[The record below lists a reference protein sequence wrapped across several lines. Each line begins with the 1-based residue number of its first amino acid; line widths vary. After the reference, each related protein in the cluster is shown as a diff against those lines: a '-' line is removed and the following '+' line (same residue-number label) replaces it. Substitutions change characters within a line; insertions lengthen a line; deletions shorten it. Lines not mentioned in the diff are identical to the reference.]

1 MFLLRY
7 VLRLIF
13 FISLCLSQG
22 PFNSYGIGDVQV
34 WNSASAGGSSSL
46 GLVSSYRQ
54 NISLANPTTWSNLKY
69 TFLSLSYNGFE
80 SALKNNSKNGYSNLQ
95 SVQLIIP
102 IKNKYALGIEL
113 HPYSYQKIDI
123 IDTLLGDNLIAFED
137 TLLFQKQFVQAGGV
151 MAFDIS
157 TSASIFS
164 KTSLAMTFQ
173 LLFGSSRQSKNL
185 LVDEIP
191 YAISSRLNYS
201 GVNTLFFLKQYAFGF
216 DIFLRSQFAFKPL
229 EAIQTKLYPYFDT
242 NKNGYHDFTYDYSNP
257 GYDFP
262 NPNDVPD
269 PEQSRISNI
278 HEPSSFSFGLSKI
291 IYDRLQV
298 SLEFQNNKENAP
310 YNQELPNG
318 FNKRIIENDKIS
330 FGSIWYPSKQSFKFL
345 DNLTFRSGLF
355 FNNFTTD
362 ELAHG
367 SLIRMKS
374 KNNVT
379 EFGYSI
385 GFGYKFKAVGNQI
398 DFAYSSSLKSFKAS
412 DIGEERLRG
421 FQIGISIADIWFIKR
436 RQR

>member
-7 VLRLIF
+7 VFRLIF

-22 PFNSYGIGDVQV
+22 PFNSYGIGDLQD

-54 NISLANPTTWSNLKY
+54 NISLSNPTTWPNLKY
-69 TFLSLSYNGFE
+69 TFLSLSYSGFE

-95 SVQLIIP
+95 SAQLIIP
-102 IKNKYALGIEL
+102 IKNKYAIGIEL
-113 HPYSYQKIDI
+113 HPYSYQKIDM
-123 IDTLLGDNLIAFED
+123 IDSLGNDLIAFED
-137 TLLFQKQFVQAGGV
+137 TLDLQKQFVQAGGV

-157 TSASIFS
+157 ASTSIFS
-164 KTSLAMTFQ
+164 RTNLALTFQ

-201 GVNTLFFLKQYAFGF
+201 GVNTLIFLKHYAFGF
-216 DIFLRSQFAFKPL
+216 DFFLRSQFAFKPL

-242 NKNGYHDFTYDYSNP
+242 NKNGYHDFSYDYLNP

-262 NPNDVPD
+262 NPNDVPG

-278 HEPSSFSFGLSKI
+278 HEPLSFSFGVSNT
-291 IYDRLQV
+291 IYQRFQV
-298 SLEFQNNKENAP
+298 SFEYQKIKENAS
-310 YNQELPNG
+310 YSNQIPNG

-330 FGSIWYPSKQSFKFL
+330 FGAIWYPNKQSFKFL

-355 FNNFTTD
+355 FNNFATD
-362 ELAHG
+362 EL
-367 SLIRMKS
+367 SDDSTIRIKS
-374 KNNVT
+374 KNSVT

-398 DFAYSSSLKSFKAS
+398 DFAYSSSLKSFEAS
-412 DIGEERLRG
+412 DYSEERLRG

>member
-1 MFLLRY
+1 MFLLKY
-7 VLRLIF
+7 VFRLIF

-22 PFNSYGIGDVQV
+22 PFNSYGIGDLQD

-54 NISLANPTTWSNLKY
+54 NISLSNPTTWPNLKY
-69 TFLSLSYNGFE
+69 TFLSLSYSGFE

-95 SVQLIIP
+95 SAQLIIP
-102 IKNKYALGIEL
+102 IKNKYAIGIEL
-113 HPYSYQKIDI
+113 HPYSYQKIDM
-123 IDTLLGDNLIAFED
+123 IDSLGNDLIAFED
-137 TLLFQKQFVQAGGV
+137 TLDLQKQFVQAGGV

-157 TSASIFS
+157 ASTSIFS
-164 KTSLAMTFQ
+164 RTNLALTFQ

-201 GVNTLFFLKQYAFGF
+201 GVNTILFLKHYAFGYDF
-216 DIFLRSQFAFKPL
+216 FLRSQFAFKPL
-229 EAIQTKLYPYFDT
+229 EAVQTKLYPYFDT
-242 NKNGYHDFTYDYSNP
+242 NKNGYHDFSYDYLNP

-262 NPNDVPD
+262 NPNDVPG

-278 HEPSSFSFGLSKI
+278 HEPLSFSFGVSNT
-291 IYDRLQV
+291 IYQRFQV
-298 SLEFQNNKENAP
+298 SFEYQKIKENAS
-310 YNQELPNG
+310 YSNQIPNG

-330 FGSIWYPSKQSFKFL
+330 FGAIWYPNKQSFKFL
-345 DNLTFRSGLF
+345 DNLTLRSGLF
-355 FNNFTTD
+355 FNNFATD
-362 ELAHG
+362 EL
-367 SLIRMKS
+367 SDDSTIRIKS
-374 KNNVT
+374 KNSVT

-398 DFAYSSSLKSFKAS
+398 DFAYSSSLKSFEAS
-412 DIGEERLRG
+412 DYSEERLRG

>member
-1 MFLLRY
+1 MFLLKY
-7 VLRLIF
+7 VFRLIF

-22 PFNSYGIGDVQV
+22 PFNSYGIGDLQD

-54 NISLANPTTWSNLKY
+54 NISLSNPTTWPNLKY
-69 TFLSLSYNGFE
+69 TFLSLSYSGFE
-80 SALKNNSKNGYSNLQ
+80 STLKNNSKNGYSNLQ
-95 SVQLIIP
+95 SAQLIIP
-102 IKNKYALGIEL
+102 IKNKYAIGIEL
-113 HPYSYQKIDI
+113 HPYSYQKIDM
-123 IDTLLGDNLIAFED
+123 IDSLGNDLIAFED
-137 TLLFQKQFVQAGGV
+137 TLDLQKQFVQAGGV

-157 TSASIFS
+157 ASTSIFS
-164 KTSLAMTFQ
+164 RTNLALTFQ

-201 GVNTLFFLKQYAFGF
+201 GVNTILFLKHYAFGYDF
-216 DIFLRSQFAFKPL
+216 FLRSQFAFKPL

-242 NKNGYHDFTYDYSNP
+242 NKNGYHDFSYDYLNP

-262 NPNDVPD
+262 NPNDVPG

-278 HEPSSFSFGLSKI
+278 HEPLSFSFGVSNT
-291 IYDRLQV
+291 IYQRFQV
-298 SLEFQNNKENAP
+298 SFEYQKSKENAS
-310 YNQELPNG
+310 YSNQIPNG

-330 FGSIWYPSKQSFKFL
+330 FGAIWYPNKQSFKFL

-355 FNNFTTD
+355 FNNFATD
-362 ELAHG
+362 EL
-367 SLIRMKS
+367 SDDSTIRIKS
-374 KNNVT
+374 KNSVT

-398 DFAYSSSLKSFKAS
+398 DFAYSSSLKSFEAS
-412 DIGEERLRG
+412 DFSEERLRG

>member
-7 VLRLIF
+7 VFRLIF

-22 PFNSYGIGDVQV
+22 PFNSYGIGDLQD

-54 NISLANPTTWSNLKY
+54 NISLSNPTTWPNLKY
-69 TFLSLSYNGFE
+69 TFLSLSYSGFE

-95 SVQLIIP
+95 SAQLIIP
-102 IKNKYALGIEL
+102 IKNKYAIGIEL
-113 HPYSYQKIDI
+113 HPYSYQKIDM
-123 IDTLLGDNLIAFED
+123 IDSLGNDLIAFED
-137 TLLFQKQFVQAGGV
+137 TLDLQKQFVQAGGV

-157 TSASIFS
+157 ASTSIFS
-164 KTSLAMTFQ
+164 RTNLALTFQ

-201 GVNTLFFLKQYAFGF
+201 GVNTILFLKHYAFGYDF
-216 DIFLRSQFAFKPL
+216 FLRSQFAFKPL

-242 NKNGYHDFTYDYSNP
+242 NKNGYHDFSYDYLNP

-262 NPNDVPD
+262 NPNDVPG

-278 HEPSSFSFGLSKI
+278 HEPLSFSFGVSNT
-291 IYDRLQV
+291 IYQRFQV
-298 SLEFQNNKENAP
+298 SFEYQKSKENAS
-310 YNQELPNG
+310 YSNQIPNG

-330 FGSIWYPSKQSFKFL
+330 FGAIWYPNKQSFKFL

-355 FNNFTTD
+355 FNNFATD
-362 ELAHG
+362 EL
-367 SLIRMKS
+367 SDDSMIRIKS
-374 KNNVT
+374 KNSVT

-398 DFAYSSSLKSFKAS
+398 DFAYSSSLKSFEAS
-412 DIGEERLRG
+412 DFSEERLKG

>member
-7 VLRLIF
+7 VFRLIF

-22 PFNSYGIGDVQV
+22 PFNSYGIGDLQD

-54 NISLANPTTWSNLKY
+54 NISLSNPTTWPNLKY
-69 TFLSLSYNGFE
+69 TFLSLSYSGFE

-95 SVQLIIP
+95 SAQLIIP
-102 IKNKYALGIEL
+102 IKNKYAIGIEL
-113 HPYSYQKIDI
+113 HPYSYQKIDM
-123 IDTLLGDNLIAFED
+123 IDSLGNDLIAFED
-137 TLLFQKQFVQAGGV
+137 TLDLQKQFVQAGGV

-157 TSASIFS
+157 ASTFIFS
-164 KTSLAMTFQ
+164 RTNLALTFQ

-201 GVNTLFFLKQYAFGF
+201 GVNTILFLKHFAFGYNF
-216 DIFLRSQFAFKPL
+216 FLRSQFAFKPL

-242 NKNGYHDFTYDYSNP
+242 NKNGYHDFSYDYLNP

-262 NPNDVPD
+262 NPNDVPG

-278 HEPSSFSFGLSKI
+278 HEPLSFSFGVSNT
-291 IYDRLQV
+291 IYQRFQV
-298 SLEFQNNKENAP
+298 SFEYQKIKENAS
-310 YNQELPNG
+310 YSNQIPNG

-330 FGSIWYPSKQSFKFL
+330 FGAIWYPNKQSFKFL
-345 DNLTFRSGLF
+345 DNLTLRSGLF
-355 FNNFTTD
+355 FNNFATD
-362 ELAHG
+362 EL
-367 SLIRMKS
+367 SDDSTIRIKS
-374 KNNVT
+374 KNSVT

-398 DFAYSSSLKSFKAS
+398 DFAYSSSLKSFEAS
-412 DIGEERLRG
+412 DYSEERLRG

>member
-7 VLRLIF
+7 VFSLIF
-13 FISLCLSQG
+13 FISLCFSQG
-22 PFNSYGIGDVQV
+22 PFNSYGIGDLQD

-46 GLVSSYRQ
+46 GLVSSYRK
-54 NISLANPTTWSNLKY
+54 NISLSNPTTWHNLKY

-80 SALKNNSKNGYSNLQ
+80 STLKNNSKNGYSNLQ
-95 SVQLIIP
+95 SAQLIIP

-113 HPYSYQKIDI
+113 HPYSYQKTDM
-123 IDTLLGDNLIAFED
+123 IDTLSNDLIAFDD
-137 TLLFQKQFVQAGGV
+137 TLSLQKQYVQAGGV

-157 TSASIFS
+157 ASASIFS
-164 KTSLAMTFQ
+164 NTGMAMKFQ

-191 YAISSRLNYS
+191 YVISSRLNYS
-201 GVNTLFFLKQYAFGF
+201 GVNTIFFLKHYAFGF
-216 DIFLRSQFAFKPL
+216 EFFLSSQFAYKPL

-242 NKNGYHDFTYDYSNP
+242 NKNGYHDYAYDYLNP

-262 NPNDVPD
+262 NPNYVPE

-278 HEPSSFSFGLSKI
+278 HEPLSFSFGVSNT
-291 IYDRLQV
+291 IYQRLQV
-298 SLEFQNNKENAP
+298 SLEYQKSKENAS
-310 YNQELPNG
+310 YSDQILNG

-330 FGSIWYPSKQSFKFL
+330 FGAIWYPNKQSFKFL

-355 FNNFTTD
+355 FNNFVTD
-362 ELAHG
+362 ELSNDSA
-367 SLIRMKS
+367 IRIKS
-374 KNNVT
+374 KNIVT

-398 DFAYSSSLKSFKAS
+398 DFAYSSSLKSFEAS
-412 DIGEERLRG
+412 DFSEERLRG

>member
-7 VLRLIF
+7 VFRLIF

-22 PFNSYGIGDVQV
+22 PFNSYGIGDLQD

-54 NISLANPTTWSNLKY
+54 NISLSNPTTWPNLKY
-69 TFLSLSYNGFE
+69 TFLSLSYSGFE

-95 SVQLIIP
+95 SAQLIIP
-102 IKNKYALGIEL
+102 IKNKYAMGIEL
-113 HPYSYQKIDI
+113 HPYSYQKIDM
-123 IDTLLGDNLIAFED
+123 IDSLGNDLIAFED
-137 TLLFQKQFVQAGGV
+137 TLDLQKQFVQAGGV

-157 TSASIFS
+157 ASTSIFS
-164 KTSLAMTFQ
+164 RTNLALTFQ

-201 GVNTLFFLKQYAFGF
+201 GVNTILFLKHYAFGYDF
-216 DIFLRSQFAFKPL
+216 FLRSQFAFKPL

-242 NKNGYHDFTYDYSNP
+242 NKNGYHDFSYDYLNP

-262 NPNDVPD
+262 NPNDVPG

-278 HEPSSFSFGLSKI
+278 HEPLSFSFGVSNT
-291 IYDRLQV
+291 IYQRFQV
-298 SLEFQNNKENAP
+298 SFEYQKSKENAS
-310 YNQELPNG
+310 YSNQIPNG

-330 FGSIWYPSKQSFKFL
+330 FGAIWYPNKQSFKFL

-355 FNNFTTD
+355 FNNFATD
-362 ELAHG
+362 ELSDG
-367 SLIRMKS
+367 STIRIKS
-374 KNNVT
+374 KNSVT

-398 DFAYSSSLKSFKAS
+398 DFAYSSSLKSFEAS
-412 DIGEERLRG
+412 DFSEERLKG

>member
-7 VLRLIF
+7 VFRLIF

-22 PFNSYGIGDVQV
+22 PFNSYGIGDLQN

-54 NISLANPTTWSNLKY
+54 NISLANPTTWPNLKY

-80 SALKNNSKNGYSNLQ
+80 STLKNNSKNGYSNLQ
-95 SVQLIIP
+95 SAQLIIP

-113 HPYSYQKIDI
+113 HPYSYQKIDM
-123 IDTLLGDNLIAFED
+123 IDSLGNDLIAFED
-137 TLLFQKQFVQAGGV
+137 TLDLQKQFVQAGGV

-157 TSASIFS
+157 ASTSIFS
-164 KTSLAMTFQ
+164 RTSLALTFQ

-201 GVNTLFFLKQYAFGF
+201 GVNTILFLKHYAFGF
-216 DIFLRSQFAFKPL
+216 DFFLRSQFAFKPL

-242 NKNGYHDFTYDYSNP
+242 NKNGYHDFSYDYLNP

-262 NPNDVPD
+262 NPNDVPG

-278 HEPSSFSFGLSKI
+278 HEPSSFSFGVSNT
-291 IYDRLQV
+291 IYQRLQV
-298 SLEFQNNKENAP
+298 SLEYQKSKENAS
-310 YNQELPNG
+310 YSDQIPNG

-330 FGSIWYPSKQSFKFL
+330 FGAIWYPNKQSFKFL

-355 FNNFTTD
+355 FNNFATD
-362 ELAHG
+362 EL
-367 SLIRMKS
+367 SDDSTIRIKS

-398 DFAYSSSLKSFKAS
+398 DFAYSSSLKSFEAS
-412 DIGEERLRG
+412 DFSEERLRG

>member
-13 FISLCLSQG
+13 LISLCLSQG
-22 PFNSYGIGDVQV
+22 PFNSYGIGDMQN
-34 WNSASAGGSSSL
+34 WNSASASGSSSL

-95 SVQLIIP
+95 SAQLIIP

-113 HPYSYQKIDI
+113 HPYSYQKIDM
-123 IDTLLGDNLIAFED
+123 IDTLGYSLIALED
-137 TLLFQKQFVQAGGV
+137 TLDLQKQFVQAGGV

-157 TSASIFS
+157 ASASIFS
-164 KTSLAMTFQ
+164 NTSLAMTFQ

-191 YAISSRLNYS
+191 YSISSRLNYS
-201 GVNTLFFLKQYAFGF
+201 GVNTLFFLKHYAFGF
-216 DIFLRSQFAFKPL
+216 DLFLSSQFASKPL

-242 NKNGYHDFTYDYSNP
+242 NKNGYHDIAYDYLNP

-278 HEPSSFSFGLSKI
+278 HEPSSFSFGISKI
-291 IYDRLQV
+291 IYDKLQF
-298 SLEFQNNKENAP
+298 SFEYQDSEDNA
-310 YNQELPNG
+310 YYDEELSNG
-318 FNKRIIENDKIS
+318 FNKRIVEYDKIS
-330 FGSIWYPSKQSFKFL
+330 FGAIWYPSKQSFKFL

-362 ELAHG
+362 ELAN
-367 SLIRMKS
+367 SNFIRTKS
-374 KNNVT
+374 KERIT
-379 EFGYSI
+379 EFGYSV

-398 DFAYSSSLKSFKAS
+398 DFAYSSSLKSFEPS
-412 DIGEERLRG
+412 DIVEERLRG
-421 FQIGISIADIWFIKR
+421 FQFSISIADIWFIKR

>member
-1 MFLLRY
+1 MFLHRC
-7 VLRLIF
+7 VFRLIF

-22 PFNSYGIGDVQV
+22 PFNSYGIGDLQD

-54 NISLANPTTWSNLKY
+54 NISLSNPTTWPNLKY
-69 TFLSLSYNGFE
+69 TFLSLSYSGFE
-80 SALKNNSKNGYSNLQ
+80 STLKNNSKNGYSNLQ
-95 SVQLIIP
+95 SAQLIIP
-102 IKNKYALGIEL
+102 IKNKYAIGIEL
-113 HPYSYQKIDI
+113 HPYSYQKIDM
-123 IDTLLGDNLIAFED
+123 IDSLGNDLIAFED
-137 TLLFQKQFVQAGGV
+137 TLDLQKQFVQAGGV

-157 TSASIFS
+157 ASTSIFS
-164 KTSLAMTFQ
+164 RTNLALTFQ

-201 GVNTLFFLKQYAFGF
+201 GVNTILFLKHYAFGF
-216 DIFLRSQFAFKPL
+216 DFFLRSQFAFKPL

-242 NKNGYHDFTYDYSNP
+242 NKNGYHDFSYDYLNP

-262 NPNDVPD
+262 NPNDVPG

-278 HEPSSFSFGLSKI
+278 HEPSSFSFGVSNT
-291 IYDRLQV
+291 IYQRFQV
-298 SLEFQNNKENAP
+298 SFEYQKSKENAS
-310 YNQELPNG
+310 YSNQIPNG

-330 FGSIWYPSKQSFKFL
+330 FGAIWYPNKQSFKFL

-355 FNNFTTD
+355 FNNFATD
-362 ELAHG
+362 ELSDG
-367 SLIRMKS
+367 SSIRIKS
-374 KNNVT
+374 KNSVT

-398 DFAYSSSLKSFKAS
+398 DFAYSSSLKSFEAS
-412 DIGEERLRG
+412 DFSEERLRG

>member
-7 VLRLIF
+7 VFRLIF

-22 PFNSYGIGDVQV
+22 PFNSYGIGDLQD
-34 WNSASAGGSSSL
+34 WNSASAGGLSSL
-46 GLVSSYRQ
+46 GLVSSYRK
-54 NISLANPTTWSNLKY
+54 NISLSNPTTWHNLKY
-69 TFLSLSYNGFE
+69 TFLSLSYSGFE
-80 SALKNNSKNGYSNLQ
+80 STLKNKSKNGYSNLQ
-95 SVQLIIP
+95 SAQLIIP
-102 IKNKYALGIEL
+102 IKNKHALGIEL
-113 HPYSYQKIDI
+113 HPYSYQKIDM
-123 IDTLLGDNLIAFED
+123 IDSLVNNLIAFED
-137 TLLFQKQFVQAGGV
+137 TLDLQKQFVQAGGV

-157 TSASIFS
+157 ASTSIFS
-164 KTSLAMTFQ
+164 RTNLALTFQ

-201 GVNTLFFLKQYAFGF
+201 GVNTILFLKHYAFGYDF
-216 DIFLRSQFAFKPL
+216 FLRSQFAFKPL

-242 NKNGYHDFTYDYSNP
+242 NKNGYHDFSYDYLNP

-262 NPNDVPD
+262 NPSDVPD

-278 HEPSSFSFGLSKI
+278 HEPLSFSFGVSNT
-291 IYDRLQV
+291 IYQRFQV
-298 SLEFQNNKENAP
+298 SFEYQKIKENAS
-310 YNQELPNG
+310 YSNQIPNG

-330 FGSIWYPSKQSFKFL
+330 FGAIWYPNKQSFKFL

-355 FNNFTTD
+355 FNNFATD
-362 ELAHG
+362 EL
-367 SLIRMKS
+367 SDDSTIRIKS
-374 KNNVT
+374 KNSVT

-398 DFAYSSSLKSFKAS
+398 DFAYSSSLKSFEAS
-412 DIGEERLRG
+412 DFSEERLRG

>member
-22 PFNSYGIGDVQV
+22 PFNSYGIGDVQN

-46 GLVSSYRQ
+46 GLVPSYRQ

-80 SALKNNSKNGYSNLQ
+80 SAFKNNSKNGYSNLQ
-95 SVQLIIP
+95 SALLIIP
-102 IKNKYALGIEL
+102 IKNKYSLGIEL
-113 HPYSYQKIDI
+113 HPYSYQKIDL
-123 IDTLLGDNLIAFED
+123 IDTLGNNLIAFED
-137 TLLFQKQFVQAGGV
+137 TLSLQKQFVQAGGI

-157 TSASIFS
+157 ASASILS
-164 KTSLAMTFQ
+164 NTSLALTFQ

-191 YAISSRLNYS
+191 YSISSRLNYS
-201 GVNTLFFLKQYAFGF
+201 GVNALFFLKHYAFGF
-216 DIFLRSQFAFKPL
+216 DFFFNSQFAFKPL

-242 NKNGYHDFTYDYSNP
+242 NKNGYHDFSYDYLNP

-262 NPNDVPD
+262 NPNDVPN
-269 PEQSRISNI
+269 PEQSRISDI
-278 HEPSSFSFGLSKI
+278 HEPSSFSFGLSNT
-291 IYDRLQV
+291 IYQRLQV
-298 SLEFQNNKENAP
+298 SLEFQKSKENAP
-310 YNQELPNG
+310 YSEQIPNG
-318 FNKRIIENDKIS
+318 FNKRIIENDKVS
-330 FGSIWYPSKQSFKFL
+330 FGAIWYPSEQSFKFF

-355 FNNFTTD
+355 FNNFATD
-362 ELAHG
+362 ELADG
-367 SLIRMKS
+367 NTIRTKS

-398 DFAYSSSLKSFKAS
+398 DFAYSSSLKSFEAS
-412 DIGEERLRG
+412 DFSEERLRG

>member
-7 VLRLIF
+7 VFRLIF
-13 FISLCLSQG
+13 FVSLCLSQG
-22 PFNSYGIGDVQV
+22 PFNSYGIGDLQD

-54 NISLANPTTWSNLKY
+54 NISLSNPTTWHNLKY

-80 SALKNNSKNGYSNLQ
+80 SMLKNNSKNGYSNLQ
-95 SVQLIIP
+95 SAQLIIP
-102 IKNKYALGIEL
+102 IKNKYAMGIEL
-113 HPYSYQKIDI
+113 HPYSYQKIDM
-123 IDTLLGDNLIAFED
+123 IDSLSNDLIAFED
-137 TLLFQKQFVQAGGV
+137 TLALQKQFVQAGGV

-157 TSASIFS
+157 ASTSIFS
-164 KTSLAMTFQ
+164 RTNLALTFQ

-201 GVNTLFFLKQYAFGF
+201 GVNTILFLKHYAFGCDF
-216 DIFLRSQFAFKPL
+216 FLRSQFAFKPL

-242 NKNGYHDFTYDYSNP
+242 NKNGYHDFSYDYLNP

-262 NPNDVPD
+262 NPNDVPG

-278 HEPSSFSFGLSKI
+278 HEPLSFSFGVSNT
-291 IYDRLQV
+291 IYQRFQV
-298 SLEFQNNKENAP
+298 SFEYQKSKENAS
-310 YNQELPNG
+310 YSNQIPNG
-318 FNKRIIENDKIS
+318 FNMRIIENDKIS
-330 FGSIWYPSKQSFKFL
+330 FGAIWYPNKQSFKFL

-355 FNNFTTD
+355 FNNFATD
-362 ELAHG
+362 EL
-367 SLIRMKS
+367 SDDVTIRIKS
-374 KNNVT
+374 KNSLT

-385 GFGYKFKAVGNQI
+385 GFGYKVKAVGNQI
-398 DFAYSSSLKSFKAS
+398 DFAYSSSLKSFEAS
-412 DIGEERLRG
+412 GFIEERLRG

>member
-7 VLRLIF
+7 VFRLIF

-22 PFNSYGIGDVQV
+22 PFNSYGIGDLQD

-54 NISLANPTTWSNLKY
+54 NISLSNPTTWPNLKY
-69 TFLSLSYNGFE
+69 TFLSLSYSGFE
-80 SALKNNSKNGYSNLQ
+80 SSLKNNSKNGYSNLQ
-95 SVQLIIP
+95 SAQLIIP
-102 IKNKYALGIEL
+102 IKNKYAIGIEL
-113 HPYSYQKIDI
+113 HPYSYQKIDM
-123 IDTLLGDNLIAFED
+123 IDSLGNDLIAFED
-137 TLLFQKQFVQAGGV
+137 TLDLQKQFVQAGGV

-157 TSASIFS
+157 ASTSIFS
-164 KTSLAMTFQ
+164 RTNLALTFQ

-201 GVNTLFFLKQYAFGF
+201 GVNTILFLKHYAFGYDF
-216 DIFLRSQFAFKPL
+216 FLRSQFAFKPL
-229 EAIQTKLYPYFDT
+229 EAVQTKLYPYFDT
-242 NKNGYHDFTYDYSNP
+242 NKNGYHDFSYDYLNP

-262 NPNDVPD
+262 NPNDVPG

-278 HEPSSFSFGLSKI
+278 HEPLSFSFGVSNT
-291 IYDRLQV
+291 IYQRFQV
-298 SLEFQNNKENAP
+298 SFEYQKSKENAS
-310 YNQELPNG
+310 YSNQIPNG

-330 FGSIWYPSKQSFKFL
+330 FGAIWYPNKQSFKFL

-355 FNNFTTD
+355 FNNFATD
-362 ELAHG
+362 EL
-367 SLIRMKS
+367 SDDRIIRIKS
-374 KNNVT
+374 KNSVT

-398 DFAYSSSLKSFKAS
+398 DFAYNSSLKSFEAS
-412 DIGEERLRG
+412 DFSEEWLRG

>member
-7 VLRLIF
+7 VFRLIF

-22 PFNSYGIGDVQV
+22 PFNSYGIGDLQD

-54 NISLANPTTWSNLKY
+54 NISLSNPTTWPNLKY
-69 TFLSLSYNGFE
+69 TFLSLSYSGFE

-95 SVQLIIP
+95 SAQLIIP

-113 HPYSYQKIDI
+113 HPYSYQKIDM
-123 IDTLLGDNLIAFED
+123 IDSLGNDLIAFED
-137 TLLFQKQFVQAGGV
+137 TLDLQKQFVQAGGV

-157 TSASIFS
+157 ASTSIFS
-164 KTSLAMTFQ
+164 RTNLGLTFQ

-201 GVNTLFFLKQYAFGF
+201 GVNTILFLKHYAFGYDF
-216 DIFLRSQFAFKPL
+216 FLRSQFAFKPL

-242 NKNGYHDFTYDYSNP
+242 NKNGYHDFSYDYLNP

-262 NPNDVPD
+262 NPNDVPG

-278 HEPSSFSFGLSKI
+278 HEPLSFSFGVSNT
-291 IYDRLQV
+291 IYQRFQV
-298 SLEFQNNKENAP
+298 SFEYQKGKENAS
-310 YNQELPNG
+310 YSNQIPNG

-330 FGSIWYPSKQSFKFL
+330 FGAIWYPNKQSFKFL

-355 FNNFTTD
+355 FNNFATD
-362 ELAHG
+362 EL
-367 SLIRMKS
+367 SDDSTIRIKS
-374 KNNVT
+374 KNSVT

-398 DFAYSSSLKSFKAS
+398 DFAYSSSLKSFEAS
-412 DIGEERLRG
+412 DFSEERLRG

>member
-7 VLRLIF
+7 VFRLIF

-22 PFNSYGIGDVQV
+22 PFNSYGIGDLQD

-54 NISLANPTTWSNLKY
+54 NISLSNPTTWPNLKY
-69 TFLSLSYNGFE
+69 TFLSLSYSGFE

-95 SVQLIIP
+95 SAQLIIP

-113 HPYSYQKIDI
+113 HPYSYQKIDM
-123 IDTLLGDNLIAFED
+123 IDSLGNDLIAFED
-137 TLLFQKQFVQAGGV
+137 TLDLQKQFVQAGGV

-157 TSASIFS
+157 ASTSIFS
-164 KTSLAMTFQ
+164 RTNLALTFQ

-201 GVNTLFFLKQYAFGF
+201 GVNTILFLKHYAFGYDF
-216 DIFLRSQFAFKPL
+216 FLRSQFAFIPL

-242 NKNGYHDFTYDYSNP
+242 NKNGYHDFSYDYLNP

-262 NPNDVPD
+262 NPNDVPG

-278 HEPSSFSFGLSKI
+278 HEPLSFSFGVSNT
-291 IYDRLQV
+291 IYQRFQV
-298 SLEFQNNKENAP
+298 SFEYQKGKENAS
-310 YNQELPNG
+310 YSNQIPNG

-330 FGSIWYPSKQSFKFL
+330 FGAIWYPNKQSFKFL

-355 FNNFTTD
+355 FNNFATD
-362 ELAHG
+362 EL
-367 SLIRMKS
+367 SDDSTIRIKS
-374 KNNVT
+374 KNSVT

-398 DFAYSSSLKSFKAS
+398 DFAYSSSLKSFEAS
-412 DIGEERLRG
+412 DFSEERLRG

>member
-7 VLRLIF
+7 VFRLIF

-22 PFNSYGIGDVQV
+22 PFNSYGIGDLQD

-54 NISLANPTTWSNLKY
+54 NISLSNPTTWPNLKY

-80 SALKNNSKNGYSNLQ
+80 STLKNNSKNGYSNLQ
-95 SVQLIIP
+95 SAQLIIP
-102 IKNKYALGIEL
+102 IKNKYAIGIEL
-113 HPYSYQKIDI
+113 HPYSYQKIDM
-123 IDTLLGDNLIAFED
+123 IDSLGNDLIAFED
-137 TLLFQKQFVQAGGV
+137 TLDLQKQFVQAGGV

-157 TSASIFS
+157 ASTSIFS
-164 KTSLAMTFQ
+164 RTNLALTFQ

-201 GVNTLFFLKQYAFGF
+201 GVNTILFLKHYAFGYDF
-216 DIFLRSQFAFKPL
+216 FLRSQFAFKPL

-242 NKNGYHDFTYDYSNP
+242 NKNGYHDFSYDYLNP

-262 NPNDVPD
+262 NPNDVPG

-278 HEPSSFSFGLSKI
+278 HEPLSFSFGVSNT
-291 IYDRLQV
+291 IYQRFQV
-298 SLEFQNNKENAP
+298 SFEYQKIKENAS
-310 YNQELPNG
+310 YSNQIPNG

-330 FGSIWYPSKQSFKFL
+330 FGAIWYPNKQSFKFL

-355 FNNFTTD
+355 FNNFATD
-362 ELAHG
+362 ELADG
-367 SLIRMKS
+367 STTRMKS

-379 EFGYSI
+379 ELGYSI

-398 DFAYSSSLKSFKAS
+398 DFAYSSSLKSFEAS
-412 DIGEERLRG
+412 DYSEERLRG

>member
-22 PFNSYGIGDVQV
+22 PFNSYGIGDVQN

-46 GLVSSYRQ
+46 GLVPSYRQ

-80 SALKNNSKNGYSNLQ
+80 SAFKNNSKNGYSNLQ
-95 SVQLIIP
+95 SAMLIIP

-113 HPYSYQKIDI
+113 HPYSYQKIDL
-123 IDTLLGDNLIAFED
+123 IDTLGNNLIAFED
-137 TLLFQKQFVQAGGV
+137 TLSLQKQFVQAGGI

-157 TSASIFS
+157 ASASIFS
-164 KTSLAMTFQ
+164 NTSLALTFQ

-191 YAISSRLNYS
+191 YSISSRLNYS
-201 GVNTLFFLKQYAFGF
+201 GVNTLFFLKHYAFGF
-216 DIFLRSQFAFKPL
+216 DFFISSQFAFKPL

-242 NKNGYHDFTYDYSNP
+242 NKNGYHDFSYDYLNP

-278 HEPSSFSFGLSKI
+278 HEPSSFSFGLSNI
-291 IYDRLQV
+291 IYQRLQV
-298 SLEFQNNKENAP
+298 SLEYQKSKENAS
-310 YNQELPNG
+310 YSQQIPNG

-330 FGSIWYPSKQSFKFL
+330 FGAIWYPNKQSFKFL

-355 FNNFTTD
+355 FNNFATD
-362 ELAHG
+362 EL
-367 SLIRMKS
+367 SDDSTIRIKS
-374 KNNVT
+374 KNSVT

-398 DFAYSSSLKSFKAS
+398 DFAYSSSLKSFEAS
-412 DIGEERLRG
+412 DFSEERLRG

>member
-7 VLRLIF
+7 VLKLIF
-13 FISLCLSQG
+13 YISVCLSQG
-22 PFNSYGIGDVQV
+22 PFNSYGIGVLQN

-54 NISLANPTTWSNLKY
+54 NISLSNPTTWPNLKY
-69 TFLSLSYNGFE
+69 TFLSLSYSGFE

-95 SVQLIIP
+95 SAQLIIP
-102 IKNKYALGIEL
+102 IKNKYAIGIEL
-113 HPYSYQKIDI
+113 HPYSYQKIDM
-123 IDTLLGDNLIAFED
+123 IDSLVNDLIAFED
-137 TLLFQKQFVQAGGV
+137 TLDLQKQFVQAGGV

-157 TSASIFS
+157 ASTSIFS
-164 KTSLAMTFQ
+164 RTNLALTFQ

-201 GVNTLFFLKQYAFGF
+201 GVNTILFLKHYAFGYDF
-216 DIFLRSQFAFKPL
+216 FFRSQFALKPL
-229 EAIQTKLYPYFDT
+229 EAVQTKLYPYFDT
-242 NKNGYHDFTYDYSNP
+242 NKNGYHDFSYDYLNP

-262 NPNDVPD
+262 NPNDVPG

-278 HEPSSFSFGLSKI
+278 HEPLSFSFGVSNT
-291 IYDRLQV
+291 IYQRFQV
-298 SLEFQNNKENAP
+298 SFEYQKIKENAS
-310 YNQELPNG
+310 YSNQIPNG

-330 FGSIWYPSKQSFKFL
+330 FGAIWYPNKQSFKFL
-345 DNLTFRSGLF
+345 DNLTLRSGLF
-355 FNNFTTD
+355 FNNFATD
-362 ELAHG
+362 EL
-367 SLIRMKS
+367 SDDSTIRIKS
-374 KNNVT
+374 KNSVT

-398 DFAYSSSLKSFKAS
+398 DFAYSSSLKSFEAS
-412 DIGEERLRG
+412 DYSEERLRG

>member
-13 FISLCLSQG
+13 FISLCFSQG
-22 PFNSYGIGDVQV
+22 PFNSYGIGDMQV
-34 WNSASAGGSSSL
+34 WNSASAGGLSSL

-69 TFLSLSYNGFE
+69 TFLSLSYNGSE
-80 SALKNNSKNGYSNLQ
+80 SALKNDTKNGYSNLQ
-95 SVQLIIP
+95 SAQLIIP
-102 IKNKYALGIEL
+102 IKSEYALGIEL
-113 HPYSYQKIDI
+113 HPYSYQKINM
-123 IDTLLGDNLIAFED
+123 IDTSGNNLIAFED
-137 TLLFQKQFVQAGGV
+137 TLSLQKQFAQAGGV

-157 TSASIFS
+157 ASSSIFS
-164 KTSLAMTFQ
+164 NTSLAMTFQ
-173 LLFGSSRQSKNL
+173 LLFGSSRQSKSL

-191 YAISSRLNYS
+191 YSISSRLNYS
-201 GVNTLFFLKQYAFGF
+201 GVNTLFFLKHYAFGF
-216 DIFLRSQFAFKPL
+216 DFFLSLQFALKPL
-229 EAIQTKLYPYFDT
+229 EAIQTKLFPYFDT
-242 NKNGYHDFTYDYSNP
+242 NKNGYHDFAYDYLNP

-269 PEQSRISNI
+269 PEKSRISNI
-278 HEPSSFSFGLSKI
+278 HEPSAFSLGLSKI

-298 SLEFQNNKENAP
+298 SLEFQKNKENAP
-310 YNQELPNG
+310 YNEELPNG

-330 FGSIWYPSKQSFKFL
+330 FGSIWYPSEQSFKFL

-362 ELAHG
+362 ELVHG
-367 SLIRMKS
+367 SLLRMKS
-374 KNNVT
+374 KDNVT
-379 EFGYSI
+379 EFGFSI

-398 DFAYSSSLKSFKAS
+398 DFAYSSSLKSFEAP

>member
-7 VLRLIF
+7 VFRLIF

-22 PFNSYGIGDVQV
+22 PFNSYGIGDLQD

-54 NISLANPTTWSNLKY
+54 NISLSNPTTWPNLKY
-69 TFLSLSYNGFE
+69 TFLSLSYSGFE

-95 SVQLIIP
+95 SAQLIIP

-113 HPYSYQKIDI
+113 HPYSYQKIDM
-123 IDTLLGDNLIAFED
+123 IDSLGNDLIAFED
-137 TLLFQKQFVQAGGV
+137 TLDLQKQFVQAGGV

-157 TSASIFS
+157 ASTSIFS
-164 KTSLAMTFQ
+164 RTNLGLTFQ

-201 GVNTLFFLKQYAFGF
+201 GVNTLIFLKHYAFGF
-216 DIFLRSQFAFKPL
+216 DFFFRSQFAFKPL

-242 NKNGYHDFTYDYSNP
+242 NKNGYHDFSYDYLNP

-262 NPNDVPD
+262 NPNDVPG

-278 HEPSSFSFGLSKI
+278 HEPLSFSFGVSNT
-291 IYDRLQV
+291 IYQRFQV
-298 SLEFQNNKENAP
+298 SFEYQKSKENAS
-310 YNQELPNG
+310 YSNQIPNG

-330 FGSIWYPSKQSFKFL
+330 FGAIWYPNKQSFKFL

-355 FNNFTTD
+355 FNNFATD
-362 ELAHG
+362 EL
-367 SLIRMKS
+367 SDDSTIRIKS
-374 KNNVT
+374 KNSVT

-398 DFAYSSSLKSFKAS
+398 DFAYSSSLKSFEAS
-412 DIGEERLRG
+412 GFIEERLRG

>member
-7 VLRLIF
+7 VFRLIF

-22 PFNSYGIGDVQV
+22 PFNSYGIGDLQD

-54 NISLANPTTWSNLKY
+54 NISLSNPTTWPNLKY
-69 TFLSLSYNGFE
+69 TFLSLSYSGFE

-95 SVQLIIP
+95 SAQLIIP
-102 IKNKYALGIEL
+102 IKNKYAIGIEL
-113 HPYSYQKIDI
+113 HPYSYQKIDM
-123 IDTLLGDNLIAFED
+123 IDSLGNDLIAFED
-137 TLLFQKQFVQAGGV
+137 TLDLQKQFVQAGGV

-157 TSASIFS
+157 ASTSIFS
-164 KTSLAMTFQ
+164 RTNLALTFQ

-201 GVNTLFFLKQYAFGF
+201 GVNTILFLKHYAFGYDF
-216 DIFLRSQFAFKPL
+216 FLRSQFAFKPL

-242 NKNGYHDFTYDYSNP
+242 NKNGYHDFSYDYLNP

-262 NPNDVPD
+262 NPNDVPG

-278 HEPSSFSFGLSKI
+278 HEPLSFSFGVSNT
-291 IYDRLQV
+291 IYQRFQV
-298 SLEFQNNKENAP
+298 SFEYQKSKENAS
-310 YNQELPNG
+310 YSNQIPNG

-330 FGSIWYPSKQSFKFL
+330 FGAIWYPNKQSFKFL

-355 FNNFTTD
+355 FNNFATD
-362 ELAHG
+362 EL
-367 SLIRMKS
+367 SDDSTIRIKS
-374 KNNVT
+374 KNSVT

-398 DFAYSSSLKSFKAS
+398 DFAYSSSLKSFEAS
-412 DIGEERLRG
+412 DFSEERLRG

>member
-7 VLRLIF
+7 VFRLIF

-22 PFNSYGIGDVQV
+22 PFNSYGIGDLQD

-54 NISLANPTTWSNLKY
+54 NISLSNPTTWPNLKY

-80 SALKNNSKNGYSNLQ
+80 STLKNNSKNGYSNLQ
-95 SVQLIIP
+95 SAQLIIP
-102 IKNKYALGIEL
+102 IKNKYAIGIEL
-113 HPYSYQKIDI
+113 HPYSYQKIDM
-123 IDTLLGDNLIAFED
+123 IDSLGNDLIAFED
-137 TLLFQKQFVQAGGV
+137 TLDLQKQFVQAGGV

-157 TSASIFS
+157 ASTSIFS
-164 KTSLAMTFQ
+164 RTNLALTFQ

-201 GVNTLFFLKQYAFGF
+201 GVNTILFLKHYAFGYDF
-216 DIFLRSQFAFKPL
+216 FLRSQFAFKPL

-242 NKNGYHDFTYDYSNP
+242 NKNGYHDFSYDYLNP

-262 NPNDVPD
+262 NPNDVPG

-278 HEPSSFSFGLSKI
+278 HEPLSFSFGVSNT
-291 IYDRLQV
+291 IYQRFQV
-298 SLEFQNNKENAP
+298 SFEYQKIKENAS
-310 YNQELPNG
+310 YSNQIPNG

-330 FGSIWYPSKQSFKFL
+330 FGAIWYPNKQSFKFL

-355 FNNFTTD
+355 FNNFATD
-362 ELAHG
+362 EL
-367 SLIRMKS
+367 SDDSTIRIKS
-374 KNNVT
+374 KNSVT

-398 DFAYSSSLKSFKAS
+398 DFAYSSSLKSFEAS
-412 DIGEERLRG
+412 DFSEERLRG

>member
-1 MFLLRY
+1 MFLLSY
-7 VLRLIF
+7 VFRLIF

-22 PFNSYGIGDVQV
+22 PFNSYGIGDLQD

-54 NISLANPTTWSNLKY
+54 NISLSNPTTWPNLKY
-69 TFLSLSYNGFE
+69 TFLSLSYSGFE

-95 SVQLIIP
+95 SAQLIIP

-113 HPYSYQKIDI
+113 HPYSYQKIDM
-123 IDTLLGDNLIAFED
+123 IDSLGNDLIAFED
-137 TLLFQKQFVQAGGV
+137 TLDLQKQFVQAGGV

-157 TSASIFS
+157 ASTSIFS
-164 KTSLAMTFQ
+164 RTNLALTFQ

-201 GVNTLFFLKQYAFGF
+201 GVNTILFLKHYAFGYDF
-216 DIFLRSQFAFKPL
+216 FLRSQFAFKPL

-242 NKNGYHDFTYDYSNP
+242 NKNGYHDFSYDYLNP

-262 NPNDVPD
+262 NPNDVPG

-278 HEPSSFSFGLSKI
+278 HEPLSFSFGVSNT
-291 IYDRLQV
+291 IYQRFQV
-298 SLEFQNNKENAP
+298 SFEYQKSKENAS
-310 YNQELPNG
+310 YSNQIPNG

-330 FGSIWYPSKQSFKFL
+330 FGAIWYPNKQSFKFL

-355 FNNFTTD
+355 FNNFATD
-362 ELAHG
+362 EL
-367 SLIRMKS
+367 SDDSMIRIKS
-374 KNNVT
+374 KNSVT

-398 DFAYSSSLKSFKAS
+398 DFAYSSSLKSFEAS
-412 DIGEERLRG
+412 DFSEERLKG